1 MKFAV
6 LDFETT
12 GAQPYDRIIQVG
24 LVVIDEQN
32 VLDTYASYVD
42 PGMPI
47 TEFITGL
54 TGITNEMLIGAPAAE
69 KVMEDLQR
77 LLQDAVLVAHN
88 AQFDLGFLQKTL
100 SRCGFDLFS
109 GRVLDTIDLLRIL
122 FPGLPSLQLNRA
134 CRSLNVE
141 HARHH
146 QADSDAEA
154 TAGIL
159 LKCLQRLDQLPLLT
173 IQRLAA
179 VFDGPES
186 DQDVQDL
193 RWFLHEILRRK
204 EMTTVLDP
212 DSTKYF
218 RQFVLNVG
226 DWSSEEPVSRDG
238 LEELWINR
246 SFEDFYAEFKPS
258 LQQQF
263 ARFEDRD
270 AQDRMIGEVYASLE
284 NQRHLIVEAGTGT
297 GKSLGY
303 LIPSL
308 YFGTLTGSKIVVSTH
323 TINLQEQIRS
333 RDIPLLQT
341 IFPLPFRAAL
351 LKGRNHYLCLRKFEQ
366 KINGSLYEN
375 GNSDLITA
383 AQMIVWLSETERGD
397 EEELHLGNHG
407 SEFWRSVESDAD
419 SCLNRACPWFKKC
432 FYHRARHEA
441 NIADVIITNHS
452 LVLTDV
458 KAENRLLPAYS
469 HLIVDE
475 AHHFEEVAGKHL
487 GMEAGYFSMANLLT
501 WLFKDSR
508 SGQLPGLRLTL
519 SQYDDAEHLQSAIDE
534 FFPLVVRIKERW
546 DLLAE
551 GLFQLLTSYQD
562 AAGSD
567 GGQLV
572 LRIKPDKPP
581 KGWDELLVME
591 DNLYVEL
598 SEFIRKLE
606 SLTVALKD
614 NQDEWEI
621 QSVLT
626 DLGGTV
632 QDLYRLRDTIRF
644 VMKMSD
650 GNHVFWLEA
659 SQYYKSKS
667 IQLFAVP
674 IDISPMLKQFFFEA
688 KESVVLTSATLSVD
702 KSFQYACEQLGLD
715 EALAEG
721 KLKTSLLP
729 SPFNYR
735 EQVLMCIPRDF
746 PDIRGGSDRNF
757 IEELANSLMN
767 VAIETRGRMMVLFTS
782 YRMLRSTYEL
792 LKELLDPHDIQV
804 LGQSMDSG
812 SRSQL
817 ISLFQENPRCILLG
831 TSSFWEGVDIPG
843 QALSCLAIVRLPFQP
858 PNHPLVEAKS
868 EVLKQRNQNPFI
880 KYSVPQA
887 VIKFKQ
893 GFGRLVRTAM
903 DTGIVIVYDTR
914 LLTTSYGKYFLY
926 SLPGPKIEHLPT
938 NQLAQRVREWMDSKV
953 EWEEGEK
960 A

>member
-24 LVVIDEQN
+24 LVVIDEHKL
-32 VLDTYASYVD
+32 LDTYTSFVD

-47 TEFITGL
+47 PEFITGL
-54 TGITNEMLIGAPAAE
+54 TGITDEMVSGAPASE
-69 KVMEDLQR
+69 KVMADLQP

-100 SRCGFDLFS
+100 SRCGFDLFN

-122 FPGLPSLQLNRA
+122 YPGLPSLQLNRA

-146 QADSDAEA
+146 RADSDAQA

-159 LKCLQRLDQLPLLT
+159 LKCLERLDQLPLLT
-173 IQRLAA
+173 VQRLCG
-179 VFDGPES
+179 VFEAS
-186 DQDVQDL
+186 EQDIQDM

-204 EMTTVLDP
+204 EVQTVLDP
-212 DSTKYF
+212 DSTRYF

-226 DWSSEEPVSRDG
+226 DWSFEEPASREG
-238 LEELWINR
+238 IEELWSNR
-246 SFEDFYAEFKPS
+246 SFGDFYAELKPS

-263 ARFEDRD
+263 ARFEDRES
-270 AQDRMIGEVYASLE
+270 QDQMIGQVFDSLD
-284 NQRHLIVEAGTGT
+284 NHQHLIVEAGTGT

-303 LIPSL
+303 LIPAL
-308 YFGTLTGSKIVVSTH
+308 YFGTLSDSKMVVSTH

-333 RDIPLLQT
+333 RDIPLLQK

-366 KINGSLYEN
+366 KINGNLYEN
-375 GNSDLITA
+375 GKSDLITA
-383 AQMIVWLSETERGD
+383 AQMIIWLGETEKGD

-407 SEFWRSVESDAD
+407 SEFWLTVESDTD

-487 GMEAGYFSMANLLT
+487 GLEAGYFSMVNVLT

-508 SGQLPGLRLTL
+508 SGQLPGLKFTL
-519 SQYDDAEHLQSAIDE
+519 SQHDASEDIQTAIDLL
-534 FFPLVVRIKERW
+534 FPVVVRIKEHW
-546 DLLAE
+546 DLLAD
-551 GLFQLLTSYQD
+551 GLFQLLTDHQD
-562 AAGSD
+562 VSGSD
-567 GGQLV
+567 AGQLV
-572 LRIKPDKPP
+572 LRLKPDKAP
-581 KGWDELLVME
+581 KSWDELLILE
-591 DNLYVEL
+591 DNLYIEL

-606 SLTVALKD
+606 ALTGELKE
-614 NQDEWEI
+614 NQDEWDI
-621 QSVLT
+621 QGVLT

-632 QDLYRLRDTIRF
+632 HDLYRLRDTIRF

-650 GNHVFWLEA
+650 ANYVFWLEA
-659 SQYYKSKS
+659 SQYYKYRS

-674 IDISPMLKQFFFEA
+674 IDISPMLKQYFFEA

-702 KSFQYACEQLGLD
+702 KSFQYTCEQLGLD
-715 EALAEG
+715 EALANG

-735 EQVLMCIPRDF
+735 EQVLLCIPRDF
-746 PDIRGGSDRNF
+746 PDIRGSSDRNF
-757 IEELANSLMN
+757 IEELAKSLME
-767 VAIETRGRMMVLFTS
+767 VAVETQGRMMVLFTS
-782 YRMLRSTYEL
+782 YRMLKMTYEL
-792 LKELLDPHDIQV
+792 LKEQLYPHDIQV
-804 LGQSMDSG
+804 LGQSVDSG
-812 SRSQL
+812 SRSKL

-868 EVLKQRNQNPFI
+868 EALKQRNQNPFI

-914 LLTTSYGKYFLY
+914 VLTTSYGKYFLY

-938 NQLAQRVREWMDSKV
+938 NQLVQRVREWMESKV
-953 EWEEGEK
+953 EWEEGEQ